1 MGPDV
6 YFIHSAALSG
16 VYLSHCMY
24 MSPTL
29 IRINTVTTKHDSYNL
44 QRTTGVRPVPPV
56 QPHDI
61 WLLNPY
67 MVTDRAA
74 FGS

>member
-6 YFIHSAALSG
+6 YFIHSVALSR
-16 VYLSHCMY
+16 VYLSHYMY
-24 MSPTL
+24 MSPAL
-29 IRINTVTTKHDSYNL
+29 MQINTVTTKHDGYNL
-44 QRTTGVRPVPPV
+44 QRAIGVRSVPPV